1 MCVVFQVAF
10 YAFPNNEQEV
20 RAFANLNNRY
30 HEASMANRNN
40 DWEQGLKIMTDD
52 RIKEMW
58 QVGKSVFVLHPSDL
72 INSCCSYIVMRNSS
86 TSVVG
91 RFYRI
96 RIL

>member
-1 MCVVFQVAF
+1 MKVLNYVVTKVSLSLLCQVAF

-52 RIKEMW
+52 RIKEIW
-58 QVGKSVFVLHPSDL
+58 QVGKRQLFCPTHFDVLD
-72 INSCCSYIVMRNSS
+72 SCN
-86 TSVVG
+86 T
-91 RFYRI
+91 
-96 RIL
+96 